1 MALRPLVPLA
11 LWLLAACGAGRT
23 VRPGDEPGPASA
35 TPAPVEPTP
44 APQPEPT
51 SVPESPAPESPSPMS
66 ATGGLEVRRIGQW
79 AHSGIADSR
88 RMVIQDQEAWTA
100 FWTELGVGE
109 RPEVDFK
116 RNVVIAVAM
125 GQRSSGGYDIA
136 VQGVSGAAGELTVDV
151 VETSPAPTCA
161 TTMALTQ
168 PVDVVVAL
176 GAAGSRSWNFRERKE
191 TREC

>member
-1 MALRPLVPLA
+1 MTPRSLAPLVLS
-11 LWLLAACGAGRT
+11 LLAACGAGRT
-23 VRPGDEPGPASA
+23 VRPVDEPGPASA

-51 SVPESPAPESPSPMS
+51 GAPESPSPMS
-66 ATGGLEVRRIGQW
+66 ATGSLEFRRIGQW

-151 VETSPAPTCA
+151 IETSPAPTCA